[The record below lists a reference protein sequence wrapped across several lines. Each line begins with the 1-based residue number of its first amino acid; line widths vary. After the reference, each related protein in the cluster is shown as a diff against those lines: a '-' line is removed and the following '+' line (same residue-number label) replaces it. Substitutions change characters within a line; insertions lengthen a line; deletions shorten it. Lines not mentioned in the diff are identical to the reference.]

1 MLVSCAHTFLLLIY
15 RYDLSISITRLSLK
29 IRINLFKPV
38 STHATMTRNAR
49 NSFTFFFLSN
59 CVNIVV
65 KIAIDWVTSVEN
77 NTIFKI
83 QSSFVAQHETTRF
96 RIHIFCFC
104 HSSHFSMKII
114 VLKFPIFYANTIF
127 LNHADQNRQRINH
140 FWLWWEIERE
150 RETGGKRDR
159 GRL

>member
-1 MLVSCAHTFLLLIY
+1 MQ
-15 RYDLSISITRLSLK
+15 SLQWP
-29 IRINLFKPV
+29 RMQAMR
-38 STHATMTRNAR
+38 T
-49 NSFTFFFLSN
+49 FLSN

-104 HSSHFSMKII
+104 HSSHHFSTKII
-114 VLKFPIFYANTIF
+114 VLRLFPIFYANIIF
-127 LNHADQNRQRINH
+127 LNHADKNRQRINH
-140 FWLWWEIERE
+140 FDFSESSERRE
-150 RETGGKRDR
+150 RLYRSR
-159 GRL
+159 GRRDGYQIDETEK

>member
-1 MLVSCAHTFLLLIY
+1 MQ
-15 RYDLSISITRLSLK
+15 SLQWP
-29 IRINLFKPV
+29 RMQAMR
-38 STHATMTRNAR
+38 T
-49 NSFTFFFLSN
+49 FLSN

-104 HSSHFSMKII
+104 HSSHHFSTKII
-114 VLKFPIFYANTIF
+114 VLRLFPIFYANIIF

-140 FWLWWEIERE
+140 FDFSESSERRE
-150 RETGGKRDR
+150 RLYRSR
-159 GRL
+159 GRRDGYQIDETEK